1 LFAILAALDQRFFV
15 SHGYFGETAEPILHI
30 AQPVAALGIFPFVD
44 DIDADLALPGD
55 DGGDIAG
62 ELRLI
67 ANRHAAIE
75 RQEWKTADVGRQDLR
90 DAPLHCARAY
100 SAASTALSRPART
113 KRPGMAPVCSPRSK
127 IAVPATI
134 VVS

>member
-1 LFAILAALDQRFFV
+1 LSAPAIARVTSISFLSSAWPIYRDGAGTGLHRPFLRDLRSGCIKQRAAFGRVFVEVGELFAILAALDQRFFV

-75 RQEWKTADVGRQDLR
+75 RQ
-90 DAPLHCARAY
+90 
-100 SAASTALSRPART
+100 
-113 KRPGMAPVCSPRSK
+113 
-127 IAVPATI
+127 
-134 VVS
+134 